1 MESRLASAQEL
12 PILEDLARQIWPGT
26 YAHIISH
33 EQIDFMLNWMYSAS
47 TLQTQLN
54 EGHEFYIL
62 SAQSKD
68 IGFIALES
76 TNYQNQASLKINKL
90 YVLAAFQGNGAGQ
103 LLLQKAKESAQ
114 VAGIDQLFLQ
124 VNKANSAVQFYLKNG
139 FVIQEEAVFDI
150 GNGFVMDD
158 YVMTFSRWV
167 FCIFVSKNWSML
179 KIDMHSHILPKTMPN
194 WTQKF
199 GYGKFI
205 HLEPNTDGSANMM
218 QGGQFFRRI
227 MDNCWDEQLRIEE
240 YKPFRTQVQ
249 VVCTIPVMFSYWA
262 KTPDALEL
270 SRFLND
276 HISDLVVRYPKN
288 YIGLATIPMQDPDA
302 AILELERAK
311 AIGLVGIQIGSN
323 INDENL
329 NEEKFF
335 PIFEACARLGMA
347 VMIHPWQMMGFDS
360 MKKYWLPWL
369 VGMPAETSR
378 AACSLIFG
386 GVLERLPELRVCF
399 SHAGG
404 SFLPT
409 LGRIEHGFNCRP
421 DLVAVDNPNNP
432 RTYLGKFWVDSITH
446 DIDAFEYILKMQ
458 GSKRV
463 CLGSDYPFP
472 LGDLEIGQFIEDSQL
487 SAAVKE
493 DIFCNATLEWLQLD
507 KSQFINQ

>member
-1 MESRLASAQEL
+1 
-12 PILEDLARQIWPGT
+12 
-26 YAHIISH
+26 
-33 EQIDFMLNWMYSAS
+33 
-47 TLQTQLN
+47 
-54 EGHEFYIL
+54 
-62 SAQSKD
+62 
-68 IGFIALES
+68 
-76 TNYQNQASLKINKL
+76 
-90 YVLAAFQGNGAGQ
+90 
-103 LLLQKAKESAQ
+103 
-114 VAGIDQLFLQ
+114 
-124 VNKANSAVQFYLKNG
+124 
-139 FVIQEEAVFDI
+139 
-150 GNGFVMDD
+150 
-158 YVMTFSRWV
+158 
-167 FCIFVSKNWSML
+167 ML
-179 KIDMHSHILPKTMPN
+179 KIDMHSHILPQTMPN

-227 MDNCWDEQLRIEE
+227 VENCWDAPLRIEE
-240 YKPFRTQVQ
+240 YKPFHTQVQ

-262 KTPDALEL
+262 KTADALEL

-276 HISDLVVRYPKN
+276 HIAELVQRYPKN
-288 YIGLATIPMQDPDA
+288 YIGLATIPMQDAEA

-311 AIGLVGIQIGSN
+311 SIGHVGIQIGSN

-329 NEEKFF
+329 SEEKFF
-335 PIFEACARLGMA
+335 PIFEACERLGMA

-386 GVLERLPELRVCF
+386 GVLERLPNLRVCF

-421 DLVAVDNPNNP
+421 DLVAIDNPHNP

-446 DIDAFEYILKMQ
+446 DIDALEYILKMQ

-472 LGDLEIGQFIEDSQL
+472 LGDLEIGRFIEDSNL
-487 SAAVKE
+487 STEVKE
-493 DIFCNATLEWLQLD
+493 DIFYNATLEWLQLD
-507 KSQFINQ
+507 KNQFI

>member
-1 MESRLASAQEL
+1 
-12 PILEDLARQIWPGT
+12 
-26 YAHIISH
+26 
-33 EQIDFMLNWMYSAS
+33 
-47 TLQTQLN
+47 
-54 EGHEFYIL
+54 
-62 SAQSKD
+62 
-68 IGFIALES
+68 
-76 TNYQNQASLKINKL
+76 
-90 YVLAAFQGNGAGQ
+90 
-103 LLLQKAKESAQ
+103 
-114 VAGIDQLFLQ
+114 
-124 VNKANSAVQFYLKNG
+124 
-139 FVIQEEAVFDI
+139 
-150 GNGFVMDD
+150 
-158 YVMTFSRWV
+158 
-167 FCIFVSKNWSML
+167 ML

-227 MDNCWDEQLRIEE
+227 VENCWDEQLRIDE
-240 YKPFRTQVQ
+240 YKPFNTQVQ

-262 KTPDALEL
+262 KTADALEL

-276 HISDLVVRYPKN
+276 HIAELVQRYPKN
-288 YIGLATIPMQDPDA
+288 YIGLATIPMQDPEA
-302 AILELERAK
+302 AIVELERAK
-311 AIGLVGIQIGSN
+311 AIGHVGIQIGSN

-329 NEEKFF
+329 SEEKFF

-421 DLVAVDNPNNP
+421 DLVAIDNPHNP

-446 DIDAFEYILKMQ
+446 DIDALEYILKMQ

-472 LGDLEIGQFIEDSQL
+472 LGDLEIGKFIEDSNL
-487 SAAVKE
+487 SQQVKE
-493 DIFCNATLEWLQLD
+493 DIFANATLEWLQLD
-507 KSQFINQ
+507 KNLFI